1 MLPRSPQ
8 PLISLQ
14 LTPRVIGISGGGLK
28 FIALSNVITTPKSN
42 KLSLYEMETVCAAD
56 AHITK
61 DSLAASF

>member
-42 KLSLYEMETVCAAD
+42 KLSPPYEMETVCATD
-56 AHITK
+56 AHTLQRIP
-61 DSLAASF
+61 